1 MTRSSLASVLA
12 VVVAATVGAMPAL
25 ARADESPAE
34 VSAWFGVGS
43 GGRDVPETVAQL
55 VEVTFGMD
63 MTYRML
69 LIGGEYELRIGPF
82 LNTAVSDV
90 LAIGET
96 GIELTFSED
105 GHAQWGT
112 FDIRAGGGNGI
123 VFGELTPHWVV
134 TATGGIR
141 SFANRFDSSQDLIS
155 FGSVFR
161 SYGTLRLRP
170 DSPHPWDISF
180 GIEVEP
186 TFLFPPYSLS
196 KLMGANPR

>member
-1 MTRSSLASVLA
+1 MTR
-12 VVVAATVGAMPAL
+12 VVVASLGLAIAFGALAAPVG

-34 VSAWFGVGS
+34 ISAWAGIGAGGVDALES
-43 GGRDVPETVAQL
+43 VEQL
-55 VEVTFGMD
+55 AIVTFGTD

-82 LNTAVSDV
+82 LGAAVSDV

-96 GIELTFSED
+96 GLELTFSED

-112 FDIRAGGGNGI
+112 FDVRAGGGNGL

-141 SFANRFDSSQDLIS
+141 SFANRFDSSQDLVS

-161 SYGTLRLRP
+161 AYGTLRLRP
-170 DSPHPWDISF
+170 DSPHLWDISF
-180 GIEVEP
+180 GIELEP